1 MANPSRNKGTAAETA
16 VVRWFHEQGETQ
28 VDRHPLRGSKDVG
41 DIRGVPSCVVSVKMR
56 GRDKPMDFSGW
67 LRDLEVM
74 KRNQLDADRRGHPY
88 PDVLGPPAG
97 LLVVRRT
104 GYPNV
109 GDWYAV
115 QRVADWWSTFR
126 ELLT

>member
-67 LRDLEVM
+67 LRDLDKM
-74 KRNQLDADRRGHPY
+74 KRNQWELDRAAPY
-88 PDVLGPPAG
+88 GATEPPTG
-97 LLVVRRT
+97 LLVVRRV
-104 GYPNV
+104 GYPDV